1 MFFFK
6 DTATTEI
13 YTYLHTLSLHD
24 ALPIFRRLSAVSLSK
39 IEDFA
44 GCGAITVLVRVEG
57 TSKSA
62 RGANT
67 FVKISDASAEIEC
80 ATEHMLTTGDLIV
93 AEIARKTT
101 EARWRVV
108 SFRMFNKDDTPQRM
122 RIDLK
127 ATHKWEEIR
136 KIIIAAG
143 RGTDRIDVIKTQEIG
158 K

>member
-1 MFFFK
+1 MLFTLVCFFSSRRR
-6 DTATTEI
+6 
-13 YTYLHTLSLHD
+13 HTRCALVTGVQTC
-24 ALPIFRRLSAVSLSK
+24 ALPIF
-39 IEDFA
+39 EDFA

-127 ATHKWEEIR
+127 ATHKWRAEAHTSELQSLMR
-136 KIIIAAG
+136 NSYA
-143 RGTDRIDVIKTQEIG
+143 
-158 K
+158 